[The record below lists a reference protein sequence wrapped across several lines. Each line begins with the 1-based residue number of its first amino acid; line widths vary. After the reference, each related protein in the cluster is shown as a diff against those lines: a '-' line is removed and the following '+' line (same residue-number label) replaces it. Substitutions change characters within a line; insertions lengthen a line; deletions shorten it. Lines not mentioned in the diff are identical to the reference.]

1 MYSRILV
8 PIDGSPTAERGL
20 REAIDIAAQMKAHLV
35 LLHIVD
41 DYPML
46 LEMSS
51 AATFEASRR
60 HLLKFGEDV
69 LDQAR
74 KRVDEAGVSSEG
86 VLREVTSLRAADA
99 IVEEAGKRGCQL
111 IVMGTHGRRGFNRLA
126 MGSDAELVLRESPVP
141 VLLVRC
147 PDDKA

>member
-20 REAIDIAAQMKAHLV
+20 REAIDMAAQIKAHLV

-60 HLLKFGEDV
+60 HLLKFGEDEGWPRF
-69 LDQAR
+69 R
-74 KRVDEAGVSSEG
+74 KFPPNDG
-86 VLREVTSLRAADA
+86 
-99 IVEEAGKRGCQL
+99 L
-111 IVMGTHGRRGFNRLA
+111 IA
-126 MGSDAELVLRESPVP
+126 
-141 VLLVRC
+141 
-147 PDDKA
+147 